1 MMKMLT
7 KTYKEYAQAISKGSS
22 RILLILI
29 FGFISLLG
37 YGQNMSIASFKMDE
51 ADQTANVSPT
61 MRTDINGE
69 KCALIKIAT
78 TQKNFSFDVGS
89 LGITYTESQNS
100 EHPGEI
106 WLYVPN
112 GVMKISIQHPQFG
125 SIKDYDLGGRLKKG
139 RTYVMDLT
147 SDQVNTLVVDY
158 DNSQILDIDITPNDA
173 DLYINGLK
181 QNLDYNG
188 HASITLPFG
197 THNYRVV
204 ANNYHPEES
213 QVIINDKENKQL
225 LSVNLK
231 QAFGYLTVKSTT
243 ESNGGE
249 LYVDDVRVGTLPISN
264 FPLKSGMH
272 QLSVHQK
279 LYLPYSEK
287 VAMTD
292 SAFVEITP
300 ILNPNYSEYEIFVDG
315 DKDAQIYDNGELIG
329 SGHWK
334 GRLEAGEHILEAK
347 KISHSTVTQKIDV
360 IKDSPR
366 KISLSKPMPIYG
378 TLEVKTQ
385 PSNAEVFIDGS
396 SKAAGVTDFI
406 NSHILIGP
414 HHIKIVL
421 PGHKTEEFDV
431 DIKEGQTERIN
442 QVLTD
447 FCDATIY
454 SSPVA
459 NISIDGKAE
468 GKTPLH
474 INRIAGNYRVTLSA
488 HGYSTVSKNMRLDGN
503 TKDMTIKLHRNYTR
517 PNEFYMQVGCNM
529 GGMMSLN
536 LGLGCFI
543 HNVNIEGNYLLGL
556 TNSDKIYWSDK
567 SGESVPF
574 TATYKPSGGNVKVGY
589 GIRLHS
595 RIRLTPQVG
604 CQFISLKETTEES
617 FISDDYTQWSQY
629 YLGAANGSKAASLS
643 LGLRCNVAI
652 APWLGLSVSPEY
664 LMGISKSNGFK
675 ALSEISSKI
684 KGYADGFNCNV
695 SLNIFF

>member
-1 MMKMLT
+1 MSNINDRKDHQTLRYMKV
-7 KTYKEYAQAISKGSS
+7 
-22 RILLILI
+22 RILFVLFCILYSI
-29 FGFISLLG
+29 MC

-89 LGITYTESQNS
+89 LGITHTEWQNS

-158 DNSQILDIDITPNDA
+158 DNSQVLDVDVTPHDA

-181 QNLDYNG
+181 QTLDING
-188 HASITLPFG
+188 RTSITLPFG
-197 THNYRVV
+197 THNYRVI

-213 QVIINDKENKQL
+213 QVIINDKENKQN
-225 LSVNLK
+225 LSIRLK
-231 QAFGYLTVKSTT
+231 QAFGYLNVNATP
-243 ESNGGE
+243 ESKGGE
-249 LYVDDVRVGTLPISN
+249 LFIDDDSVGALPVYQ
-264 FPLKSGMH
+264 FPLKSGIH
-272 QLSVHQK
+272 QLSVSQK
-279 LYLPYSEK
+279 LYLPYIEK

-292 SAFVEITP
+292 SATVTITP
-300 ILNPNYSEYEIFVDG
+300 ILKPNYAEYEIWVDG

-329 SGHWK
+329 TGHWK
-334 GRLEAGEHILEAK
+334 GKLEAGEHFIEAK
-347 KISHSTVTQKIDV
+347 KISHTTITQKVNVVKDV
-360 IKDSPR
+360 PR
-366 KISLSKPMPIYG
+366 KVTLSKPMPIYG
-378 TLEVKTQ
+378 TLEIKTQ
-385 PSNAEVFIDGS
+385 PSNAEVYIDGN

-406 NSHILIGP
+406 NSRLLIGP
-414 HHIKIVL
+414 HHVKIIL
-421 PGHKTEEFDV
+421 PGHKIEEFDI

-454 SSPVA
+454 STPSA
-459 NISIDGKAE
+459 YISIDGKAE

-474 INRIAGNYRVTLSA
+474 INRVAGNYQVTLSA
-488 HGYSTVSKNMRLDGN
+488 HGYSTFSKKLRLDGN

-517 PNEFYMQVGCNM
+517 PNEYYMQIGCNI
-529 GGMMSLN
+529 GGITALN
-536 LGLGCFI
+536 LGMGGFI
-543 HNVNIEGNYLLGL
+543 HNFNIEGNYLLGL
-556 TNSDKIYWSDK
+556 TNSDRIYWSDK

-574 TATYKPSGGNVKVGY
+574 TATYKPSGGNIKVGY

-604 CQFISLKETTEES
+604 CQFITLKETAEES
-617 FISDDYTQWSQY
+617 FMSDDYTQWSQY
-629 YLGAANGSKAASLS
+629 YLGAADGSKAASLTV
-643 LGLRCNVAI
+643 GLRCNLAL

-664 LMGISKSNGFK
+664 LLGVSKSNGFK
-675 ALSEISSKI
+675 ALYEVSSKI

>member
-1 MMKMLT
+1 MIKKIT
-7 KTYKEYAQAISKGSS
+7 EKYIKDVSIRSS
-22 RILLILI
+22 RLLLFLI
-29 FGFISLLG
+29 FCFISLMG

-89 LGITYTESQNS
+89 LGITHTEWQNS

-158 DNSQILDIDITPNDA
+158 DNSQVLDVDVTPHDA

-181 QNLDYNG
+181 QNLDFNG
-188 HASITLPFG
+188 RASITLPFG
-197 THNYRVV
+197 THNYRVI

-213 QVIINDKENKQL
+213 QVIINDKENKQT
-225 LSVNLK
+225 LSIRLK
-231 QAFGYLTVKSTT
+231 QAFGYLNVNATP
-243 ESNGGE
+243 ESKGGE
-249 LYVDDVRVGTLPISN
+249 LYIDDVRVGTLPVSQ

-272 QLSVHQK
+272 HLSVYQK
-279 LYLPYSEK
+279 LYLPYTET

-292 SAFVEITP
+292 SATVTVTP
-300 ILNPNYSEYEIFVDG
+300 ILKPNFAEYEIFVDG

-329 SGHWK
+329 TGHWK
-334 GRLEAGEHILEAK
+334 GKLEAGEHIIEAK
-347 KISHSTVTQKIDV
+347 KISHTTITQKLSV
-360 IKDSPR
+360 VKDTPR
-366 KISLSKPMPIYG
+366 KISLSQPLPIYG

-385 PSNAEVFIDGS
+385 PSNAEVYIDGN

-406 NSHILIGP
+406 NSHLLIGP

-421 PGHKTEEFDV
+421 AGHKTEEFDV

-442 QVLTD
+442 QALTD

-454 SSPVA
+454 STPVA
-459 NISIDGKAE
+459 YISIDGKAE
-468 GKTPLH
+468 GKTPLR
-474 INRIAGNYRVTLSA
+474 INRVAGNYQVTLSA
-488 HGYSTVSKNMRLDGN
+488 HGYSTFSKRLHLDGN

-517 PNEFYMQVGCNM
+517 SNEFYMQLGANV
-529 GGMMSLN
+529 GGMMSMN
-536 LGLGCFI
+536 FGLGGFI
-543 HNVNIEGNYLLGL
+543 HNVNIESNYVMGF
-556 TNSDKIYWSDK
+556 TKSDKIYWSDK

-595 RIRLTPQVG
+595 RMRFTPQIG

-617 FISDDYTQWSQY
+617 FVSDDYSEWSQY
-629 YLGAANGSKAASLS
+629 YLGAADGSKAASLT
-643 LGLRCNVAI
+643 LGLRCNIAL

-664 LMGISKSNGFK
+664 LVGISKSNGFK
-675 ALSEISSKI
+675 ALSDMSSKI

>member
-1 MMKMLT
+1 MIRNLNLDLSIRKL
-7 KTYKEYAQAISKGSS
+7 
-22 RILLILI
+22 RLLIILVCWVI
-29 FGFISLLG
+29 PQLNFGQS
-37 YGQNMSIASFKMDE
+37 MSIASFKLDE

-61 MRTDINGE
+61 MRTDLNGE

-89 LGITYTESQNS
+89 LGITHVEWQND

-125 SIKDYDLGGRLKKG
+125 SIKDHVLGVRLKKG

-158 DNSQILDIDITPNDA
+158 NNSQVLDIDVTPYDA
-173 DLYINGLK
+173 ALYINGLR
-181 QNLDYNG
+181 QSLDYDG

-197 THNYRVV
+197 IHNYRVV

-213 QVIINDKENKQL
+213 QVIINNKENKQN
-225 LSVNLK
+225 LSILLK
-231 QAFGYLTVKSTT
+231 QAFGYLNVNETP
-243 ESNGGE
+243 ESKGGE
-249 LYVDDVRVGTLPISN
+249 LYIDDVSVGSIPVSQ
-264 FPLKSGMH
+264 FPLKSGIH
-272 QLSVHQK
+272 QLSIHKK
-279 LYLPYSEK
+279 LYLPYTDK
-287 VAMTD
+287 VTMTD
-292 SAFVEITP
+292 SATVSITP
-300 ILNPNYSEYEIFVDG
+300 ILKPNYSEYEISVEG
-315 DKDAQIYDNGELIG
+315 DKDALIYDNGELLG
-329 SGHWK
+329 TGYWK
-334 GRLEAGEHILEAK
+334 GRLEAGEHIIEAK
-347 KISHSTVTQKIDV
+347 RVSHTTTIQKVNIVKNAPGIVT
-360 IKDSPR
+360 
-366 KISLSKPMPIYG
+366 LSKPIPIYG

-385 PSNAEVFIDGS
+385 PDKAKVFIDGS

-406 NSHILIGP
+406 NSHLLIGP

-442 QVLTD
+442 QILTD
-447 FCDATIY
+447 YCDATIY

-459 NISIDGKAE
+459 NISIDGEAE
-468 GKTPLH
+468 GRTPLH

-503 TKDMTIKLHRNYTR
+503 TKDISIKLHRNYTR
-517 PNEFYMQVGCNM
+517 SSECYMQVGCNM
-529 GGMMSLN
+529 GGMLALN
-536 LGLGCFI
+536 LGIGGFI
-543 HNVNIEGNYLLGL
+543 HNVNIEGNYLVGL
-556 TNSDKIYWSDK
+556 TNSEKIYWSDK

-574 TATYKPSGGNVKVGY
+574 TATYKPSGGSVKVGY

-595 RIRLTPQVG
+595 RIRMTPQVG
-604 CQFISLKETTEES
+604 CQYISLKETTEES
-617 FISDDYTQWSQY
+617 FISDDYTQGSQY
-629 YLGAANGSKAASLS
+629 YLGAANDSKAASLS
-643 LGLRCNVAI
+643 LGLRGNVAL

-664 LMGISKSNGFK
+664 LVSISKSNGFK
-675 ALSEISSKI
+675 ALSAISSKI
-684 KGYADGFNCNV
+684 KGYSDGFNCNV

>member
-1 MMKMLT
+1 MIIKAT
-7 KTYKEYAQAISKGSS
+7 KKYNQEESERSS
-22 RILLILI
+22 RLLLIII
-29 FGFISLLG
+29 FCLISLTG

-69 KCALIKIAT
+69 KCALIKIVT

-89 LGITYTESQNS
+89 LGITYIEWQNS

-112 GVMKISIQHPQFG
+112 GVMRMSIQHPQFG

-158 DNSQILDIDITPNDA
+158 ENSQILDVDITPHDA
-173 DLYINGLK
+173 TLYINGLK
-181 QNLDYNG
+181 QSLDYNG

-213 QVIINDKENKQL
+213 QIIINDKENKHL

-231 QAFGYLTVKSTT
+231 QAFGYLTVKATP

-249 LYVDDVRVGTLPISN
+249 LYIDDVRVGNLPISK

-292 SAFVEITP
+292 SASVEITP
-300 ILNPNYSEYEIFVDG
+300 ILKPNYSEYEIFVDG

-329 SGHWK
+329 TGHWK
-334 GRLEAGEHILEAK
+334 GRLEAGEHIIEAK
-347 KISHSTVTQKIDV
+347 KISHTTITQKV
-360 IKDSPR
+360 NVVKDAQR
-366 KISLSKPMPIYG
+366 KVSLSRPMPIYG

-385 PSNAEVFIDGS
+385 PSNAKVYIDNNP
-396 SKAAGVTDFI
+396 KEAGVTDFI
-406 NSHILIGP
+406 NSRLLIGP

-421 PGHKTEEFDV
+421 AGHKTEEFDV

-454 SSPVA
+454 STPVA
-459 NISIDGKAE
+459 YISIDGKAE

-474 INRIAGNYRVTLSA
+474 INRVAGNYQVTLSA
-488 HGYSTVSKNMRLDGN
+488 HGYSTFSKRLHLDGN

-517 PNEFYMQVGCNM
+517 PNEFYMQVGANVV
-529 GGMMSLN
+529 GMLSMN
-536 LGLGCFI
+536 FGLGGFI
-543 HNVNIEGNYLLGL
+543 HNVNLEGNYLMGL

-567 SGESVPF
+567 LGESVPF
-574 TATYKPSGGNVKVGY
+574 TATYKLSGGNVKIGY

-595 RIRLTPQVG
+595 RIRLTPQIG

-629 YLGAANGSKAASLS
+629 YLGAANGSKAASLT
-643 LGLRCNVAI
+643 LGLRCNVAL

-664 LMGISKSNGFK
+664 LVGISKSNGFK
-675 ALSEISSKI
+675 ALSDVSSKI

-695 SLNIFF
+695 NLNIFF

>member
-1 MMKMLT
+1 
-7 KTYKEYAQAISKGSS
+7 
-22 RILLILI
+22 
-29 FGFISLLG
+29 
-37 YGQNMSIASFKMDE
+37 MDE
-51 ADQTANVSPT
+51 SDQTANVSPT

-89 LGITYTESQNS
+89 LGITHTEWQNS

-125 SIKDYDLGGRLKKG
+125 SIKDYDLGARLKKG

-158 DNSQILDIDITPNDA
+158 DNSQVLDIDVTPHDA
-173 DLYINGLK
+173 ELYINGLK
-181 QNLDYNG
+181 QNLDFNG
-188 HASITLPFG
+188 RASITLPFG

-204 ANNYHPEES
+204 ANNYHPDES
-213 QVIINDKENKQL
+213 QVIINDKENRQN
-225 LSVNLK
+225 LSIQLK
-231 QAFGYLTVKSTT
+231 QAFGYLNVNATPEAK
-243 ESNGGE
+243 GGE
-249 LYVDDVRVGTLPISN
+249 LFIDDVRVGFLPISN

-272 QLSVHQK
+272 QLSIYQK
-279 LYLPYSEK
+279 YYLPYSEK

-292 SAFVEITP
+292 SGTISITP
-300 ILNPNYSEYEIFVDG
+300 MLKPNYSVYEIYIDG

-329 SGHWK
+329 TGHWK
-334 GRLEAGEHILEAK
+334 GKLEAGDHIIEAK
-347 KISHSTVTQKIDV
+347 KISHTTTTQKV
-360 IKDSPR
+360 NVVKDIPR
-366 KISLSKPMPIYG
+366 KVSLSKPMPIYG

-385 PSNAEVFIDGS
+385 PNNAEVYIDDN

-406 NSHILIGP
+406 NSRILIGP
-414 HHIKIVL
+414 HHIKIIL
-421 PGHKTEEFDV
+421 PGYKTEEFEIDV
-431 DIKEGQTERIN
+431 KEGQTQRIN
-442 QVLTD
+442 QALTD

-454 SSPVA
+454 SIPSA
-459 NISIDGKAE
+459 YISIDGKPE

-474 INRIAGNYRVTLSA
+474 INRIAGNYQIILSA
-488 HGYSTVSKNMRLDGN
+488 HGYSTVSKKMRLDGT

-517 PNEFYMQVGCNM
+517 HNEFYMQIGCNI
-529 GGMMSLN
+529 GGMTALN
-536 LGLGCFI
+536 FGIGGFI

-556 TNSDKIYWSDK
+556 INSEQIYWSDK
-567 SGESVPF
+567 SGESLPF
-574 TATYKPSGGNVKVGY
+574 TATYKPLGGNVKVGY

-604 CQFISLKETTEES
+604 CQFITLRETTKES
-617 FISDDYTQWSQY
+617 FISNDYTQSSQY
-629 YLGAANGSKAASLS
+629 YLGAANGSKATSLTF
-643 LGLRCNVAI
+643 GIRCNIAI

-664 LMGISKSNGFK
+664 LIGISKSNGFK
-675 ALSEISSKI
+675 SLSGISSKI
-684 KGYADGFNCNV
+684 KSYSDGFNCNA

>member
-1 MMKMLT
+1 MT
-7 KTYKEYAQAISKGSS
+7 KRYNQYLSQKSS
-22 RILLILI
+22 HLLLILI
-29 FGFISLLG
+29 FCLTSLVS

-51 ADQTANVSPT
+51 ADQTANVNPT

-89 LGITYTESQNS
+89 LGITHTEWQNS

-158 DNSQILDIDITPNDA
+158 DNSQVLDVDVTPHDA

-181 QNLDYNG
+181 QNLDFNG
-188 HASITLPFG
+188 RASITLPFG
-197 THNYRVV
+197 THNYRVI

-213 QVIINDKENKQL
+213 QVIINDKENKQT
-225 LSVNLK
+225 LSIRLK
-231 QAFGYLTVKSTT
+231 QAFGYLNVNATP
-243 ESNGGE
+243 ESKGGE
-249 LYVDDVRVGTLPISN
+249 LYIDDVRVGTLPLSQ

-272 QLSVHQK
+272 HLSVYQK
-279 LYLPYSEK
+279 LYLPYTET

-292 SAFVEITP
+292 SATVTVTP
-300 ILNPNYSEYEIFVDG
+300 ILKPNFAEYEIFVDG

-329 SGHWK
+329 TGHWK
-334 GRLEAGEHILEAK
+334 GKLEAGEHIIEAK
-347 KISHSTVTQKIDV
+347 KISHTTITQKLSV
-360 IKDSPR
+360 VKDTPR
-366 KISLSKPMPIYG
+366 KISLSQPLPIYG

-385 PSNAEVFIDGS
+385 PSNAEVYIDGN

-406 NSHILIGP
+406 NSHLLIGP

-421 PGHKTEEFDV
+421 AGHKTEEFDV

-442 QVLTD
+442 QALTD

-454 SSPVA
+454 STPVA
-459 NISIDGKAE
+459 YISIDSKAE

-474 INRIAGNYRVTLSA
+474 INRVAGNYQVTLSA
-488 HGYSTVSKNMRLDGN
+488 HGYSTFSKRLHLDGN

-517 PNEFYMQVGCNM
+517 SNEFYMQLGANV
-529 GGMMSLN
+529 GGMMSMN
-536 LGLGCFI
+536 FGLGGFI
-543 HNVNIEGNYLLGL
+543 HNVNIESNYIMGL
-556 TNSDKIYWSDK
+556 TKSDKIYWSDK

-595 RIRLTPQVG
+595 RIRFTPQIG

-617 FISDDYTQWSQY
+617 FVSDDYSEWSQY
-629 YLGAANGSKAASLS
+629 YLGAADGSKAASLT
-643 LGLRCNVAI
+643 LGLRCNIAL

-664 LMGISKSNGFK
+664 LVGISKSNGFK
-675 ALSEISSKI
+675 ALSDVSSKI

>member
-1 MMKMLT
+1 M
-7 KTYKEYAQAISKGSS
+7 A
-22 RILLILI
+22 
-29 FGFISLLG
+29 
-37 YGQNMSIASFKMDE
+37 IASFRIDE

-61 MRTDINGE
+61 IRFDINGE
-69 KCALIKIAT
+69 KCALIKIST

-89 LGITYTESQNS
+89 LGITHTEWQNS

-158 DNSQILDIDITPNDA
+158 DNSQVLDVEVTPHDA
-173 DLYINGLK
+173 ELYINGLK
-181 QNLDYNG
+181 QNMDFNG
-188 HASITLPFG
+188 RTSITLPFG
-197 THNYRVV
+197 IHNYRVI

-213 QVIINDKENKQL
+213 QVIINDKENKQT
-225 LSVNLK
+225 LSVRLK
-231 QAFGYLTVKSTT
+231 QAFGYLNVNATS
-243 ESNGGE
+243 ESKGGE
-249 LYVDDVRVGTLPISN
+249 LYIDDVRVGTLPVSQ

-272 QLSVHQK
+272 HLSVYQK
-279 LYLPYSEK
+279 LYLPYTEK
-287 VAMTD
+287 VTMTD
-292 SAFVEITP
+292 SATVTLTP
-300 ILNPNYSEYEIFVDG
+300 LLKPNYAEYEIVVDG
-315 DKDAQIYDNGELIG
+315 DKEAQIYNNGELIG
-329 SGHWK
+329 TGHWK
-334 GRLEAGEHILEAK
+334 GKLEAGEHIIEAK
-347 KISHSTVTQKIDV
+347 KISHTTITQKINV
-360 IKDSPR
+360 VKDTPR
-366 KISLSKPMPIYG
+366 KLSLSQPLPIYG

-385 PSNAEVFIDGS
+385 PSNAEVFIDGGA
-396 SKAAGVTDFI
+396 KAAGFTDFI
-406 NSHILIGP
+406 NSHLLIGS

-454 SSPVA
+454 STPSA
-459 NISIDGKAE
+459 YISIDGKDE

-503 TKDMTIKLHRNYTR
+503 TMDMTIPLHRNYILS
-517 PNEFYMQVGCNM
+517 NEFYMQVGCNM

-536 LGLGCFI
+536 FGLGGFI

-556 TNSDKIYWSDK
+556 TNSELIYWRDK
-567 SGESVPF
+567 SGESTPF
-574 TATYKPSGGNVKVGY
+574 TATYKPFGGNIKFGY

-595 RIRLTPQVG
+595 RIRLTPQIG
-604 CQFISLKETTEES
+604 CRIISLKETIVEYTKTEGYPEPANRYES
-617 FISDDYTQWSQY
+617 
-629 YLGAANGSKAASLS
+629 AANGANAMSLS
-643 LGLRCNVAI
+643 GGLRFKVAL

-664 LMGISKSNGFK
+664 LVGISKSNGFK
-675 ALSEISSKI
+675 ALSDVSSKI

>member
-1 MMKMLT
+1 MIIKAT
-7 KTYKEYAQAISKGSS
+7 KKYNQEESERSS
-22 RILLILI
+22 RLLLIII
-29 FGFISLLG
+29 FCLISLTG

-69 KCALIKIAT
+69 KCALIKIVT

-89 LGITYTESQNS
+89 LGITYIEWQNS

-112 GVMKISIQHPQFG
+112 GVMRMSIQHPQFG

-158 DNSQILDIDITPNDA
+158 DNSQILEVDVTPHDA

-181 QNLDYNG
+181 QSLDYNG
-188 HASITLPFG
+188 CASITLPFG
-197 THNYRVV
+197 THNYRVI

-213 QVIINDKENKQL
+213 QIIINDKENKQT
-225 LSVNLK
+225 LSIYLK
-231 QAFGYLTVKSTT
+231 QAFGYLNVNSTS
-243 ESNGGE
+243 ESKGGE
-249 LYVDDVRVGTLPISN
+249 LYIDDVRVGTLPISQ

-272 QLSVHQK
+272 QLSIYQK
-279 LYLPYSEK
+279 LYLPYTEK
-287 VAMTD
+287 VAMAD
-292 SAFVEITP
+292 SATVNITP
-300 ILNPNYSEYEIFVDG
+300 ILKPNYAEYEIFVDG
-315 DKDAQIYDNGELIG
+315 DKDAQIYDNGEFIG
-329 SGHWK
+329 TGHWK
-334 GRLEAGEHILEAK
+334 GKLEAGEHIIEAK
-347 KISHSTVTQKIDV
+347 KISHTTITQKV
-360 IKDSPR
+360 NVVKDTPR
-366 KISLSKPMPIYG
+366 KVSLSRPMPIYG
-378 TLEVKTQ
+378 TLEIKTQ
-385 PSNAEVFIDGS
+385 PSNAKVYIDNNT
-396 SKAAGVTDFI
+396 KEAGVTDFI
-406 NSHILIGP
+406 NSRLLIGP

-421 PGHKTEEFDV
+421 VGYKTEEFDV
-431 DIKEGQTERIN
+431 EIKEGQTERIN
-442 QVLTD
+442 QALTD

-454 SSPVA
+454 SNPIA

-474 INRIAGNYRVTLSA
+474 INRVAGTYHVTLTA
-488 HGYSTVSKNMRLDGN
+488 HGYSTFSKKLHLDGN

-517 PNEFYMQVGCNM
+517 PNEFYMQVGANV
-529 GGMMSLN
+529 GGMMSMN
-536 LGLGCFI
+536 FGLGGFI
-543 HNVNIEGNYLLGL
+543 HNLNIEGNYIMGL

-574 TATYKPSGGNVKVGY
+574 SATYKPSGGNIKIGY
-589 GIRLHS
+589 GFRLHS

-617 FISDDYTQWSQY
+617 FVSDDYSEWSQY
-629 YLGAANGSKAASLS
+629 YLGVADGSKAASLT
-643 LGLRCNVAI
+643 LGLRCNVAL
-652 APWLGLSVSPEY
+652 APWLGLSVAPEY
-664 LMGISKSNGFK
+664 LVGISKSNGFK
-675 ALSEISSKI
+675 TLSNVSSKI